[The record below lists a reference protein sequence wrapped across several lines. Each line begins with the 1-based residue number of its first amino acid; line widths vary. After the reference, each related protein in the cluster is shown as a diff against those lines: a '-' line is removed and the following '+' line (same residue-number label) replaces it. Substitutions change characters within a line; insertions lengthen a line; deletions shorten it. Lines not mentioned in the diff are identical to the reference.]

1 MQFIAELAIRSFL
14 FSAILSAGA
23 SCPSSRRLPFAV
35 IRGGASSSS
44 AASQHVPTAID
55 VPSGGS
61 TRTVPPPSNSS
72 SSSSPVSSTLGLSIN
87 GDGESVSSSEGADGG
102 TSTFHVIKRDGS
114 NEPLDRAKLAARLE
128 ALCGNGAINTK
139 YVSLTDLVDSIM
151 RGTYPD
157 ITTAELDTLASE
169 TAASLSTQHPDYAR
183 LAARICISS
192 AHKTTPPTF
201 SEAIARLYED
211 GKGFIS
217 SDIGELVKRRGKE
230 IDTRIVNERDFDL
243 TYFGYKTLERAYLL
257 KTDKGEPVERP
268 QYLLMR
274 VALGIHC
281 GRPVEDDA
289 VGAAAS
295 AGDSRNVSARRTK
308 EEEDAA
314 LEAAFETYDMMSQG
328 YFSHASPTL
337 FHAGTTHPQLS
348 SCFLV
353 QMEDDSINGI
363 YDTLKKCAV
372 ISKAAGG
379 IGLSVHNIRARGTH
393 IKGTRGVSNGLVPML
408 RVYDV
413 TSRYV
418 DQGGGKRPGAFAI
431 YLEPWHADIF
441 DVLNMKKNHG
451 KEEQRARDLFYG
463 LWVPDLF
470 MERVQNDGMWS
481 LMCSHQCQGL
491 QQCHGEEFKRLY
503 EKYESEGKF
512 VRQVRARELWSAII
526 DAQIETGTPYMLY
539 KDAANQKSNQQNLGT
554 IQCSNLC
561 TEIIQYTDEN
571 EVAVCNLASICLSK
585 YVVSNRGAYGSI
597 DRKSSG
603 DDGSTKAYF
612 DHESL
617 HRATKIVTRNLNKVI
632 DVNKYPCPGARLSNR
647 RHRPVGIGVSGLADA
662 FLRMGLPF
670 TSDEAKNLNE
680 AIFETIYHAS
690 LEASAELAEE
700 FGAYETFE
708 GSPASKGKLQ
718 HDLWDMEDGETLS
731 NRICQDRL
739 SADLAALHRYSGDVV
754 SKQGYDWQ
762 ALRDRIQ
769 KVGLRNSL
777 LVAPMPTA
785 STSQILGVNE
795 CFEPFSSNLYVRRV
809 KAGEFILMN
818 PHLLQDLTDQGLWTP
833 AVRNQLMRDG
843 GSVANIECIPDRLKE
858 LYKTVWEIKMKDIID
873 MAADRGK
880 FIDQSQSLNLF
891 IADPTVDKLTAAHFY
906 AWKKGLKTGMY
917 YLRTKPAVNAIQ
929 YTVEKNRNSEKQ
941 EMEDSLASA
950 QSVLPSQGDED
961 ICLSCSA

>member
-1 MQFIAELAIRSFL
+1 LAVSVVVAASGIR
-14 FSAILSAGA
+14 
-23 SCPSSRRLPFAV
+23 PPQLPFV
-35 IRGGASSSS
+35 LRGGAASASPSSS
-44 AASQHVPTAID
+44 AAATH

-61 TRTVPPPSNSS
+61 TRTAPSS
-72 SSSSPVSSTLGLSIN
+72 SSHAHSASASPNGISLQGISGSRAETTLSL
-87 GDGESVSSSEGADGG
+87 GDEAEVQ
-102 TSTFHVIKRDGS
+102 VIKRDGS
-114 NEPLDRAKLAARLE
+114 NEVLDRKKISARLE
-128 ALCGNGAINTK
+128 ALCSNGAINTR
-139 YVSLTDLVDSIM
+139 YVSLDTLVDSIM
-151 RGTYPD
+151 RGTYPN
-157 ITTAELDTLASE
+157 ITTAEIDTLASE

-192 AHKTTPPTF
+192 AQKITPSTF
-201 SEAIARLYED
+201 SEAVAQLYED
-211 GKGFIS
+211 GKGFI
-217 SDIGELVKRRGKE
+217 DARIGQLVKRRGRE
-230 IDTRIVNERDFDL
+230 IDERIVHDRDFDL

-257 KTDKGEPVERP
+257 KTDKGELVERP

-281 GRPVEDDA
+281 GRRIDDDTDGSLGTDA
-289 VGAAAS
+289 LPAQ
-295 AGDSRNVSARRTK
+295 TQ
-308 EEEDAA
+308 EQEDAD

-328 YFSHASPTL
+328 YFAHASPTL
-337 FHAGTTHPQLS
+337 FHSGTTHPQLS

-353 QMEDDSINGI
+353 QMEEDSINGI
-363 YDTLKKCAV
+363 YKTLKTCAI

-463 LWVPDLF
+463 LWIPDLF
-470 MERVQNDGMWS
+470 MERVQSNGMWS
-481 LMCSHQCQGL
+481 LMCPHQCQGL
-491 QQCHGEEFKRLY
+491 QKCHGEEFKHLY
-503 EKYESEGKF
+503 EKYEAEGRF
-512 VRQVRARELWSAII
+512 VRQVRARELWGAII

-539 KDAANQKSNQQNLGT
+539 KDAANKKSNQQNLGT
-554 IQCSNLC
+554 IQSSNLC

-571 EVAVCNLASICLSK
+571 EVAVCNLASICLPK
-585 YVVSNRGAYGSI
+585 YVVSDRGTYGSV
-597 DRKSSG
+597 DPGQKS
-603 DDGSTKAYF
+603 AYF
-612 DHESL
+612 DHEAL

-632 DVNKYPCPGARLSNR
+632 DVNMYPCPGARLSNR
-647 RHRPVGIGVSGLADA
+647 RHRPVGIGVSGLADT
-662 FLRMGLPF
+662 FLRLGLPF
-670 TSDEAKNLNE
+670 TSAEAKNLNE

-700 FGAYETFE
+700 IGPYDTFH
-708 GSPASKGKLQ
+708 GSPASKGQLQ
-718 HDLWDMEDGETLS
+718 FDLWGMKDEDALS
-731 NRICQDRL
+731 HRVCQDRVD
-739 SADLAALHRYSGDVV
+739 AELAALHRYSKDV
-754 SKQGYDWQ
+754 SGKGYNWQ
-762 ALRDRIQ
+762 ALRDRIR
-769 KVGLRNSL
+769 KGGLRNSL

-795 CFEPFSSNLYVRRV
+795 CFEPFSSNLYLRRV
-809 KAGEFILMN
+809 KAGEFIIAN
-818 PHLLQDLTDQGLWTP
+818 PHLLQDLSDQGLWTP
-833 AVRNQLMRDG
+833 SVRNQLMRDG
-843 GSVANIECIPDRLKE
+843 GSVANIDCIPDRLKE

-891 IADPTVDKLTAAHFY
+891 IADPNVDKLTAAHFY

-929 YTVEKNRNSEKQ
+929 YTVEHNRDDHEEEEESTDLQK
-941 EMEDSLASA
+941 L
-950 QSVLPSQGDED
+950 LPTQGDED
-961 ICLSCSA
+961 VCLSCSA

>member
-1 MQFIAELAIRSFL
+1 MRFIAQSAVKVFL
-14 FSAILSAGA
+14 FSAILAAGDGA
-23 SCPSSRRLPFAV
+23 SSKPSFSRGLPFAV
-35 IRGGASSSS
+35 VRGGASTPLK
-44 AASQHVPTAID
+44 VTD

-61 TRTVPPPSNSS
+61 TRTVSPPSDSSAPSTSS
-72 SSSSPVSSTLGLSIN
+72 SAGLSI
-87 GDGESVSSSEGADGG
+87 DEAGEPISGSSEGADS
-102 TSTFHVIKRDGS
+102 TSNFQVLKRDGS
-114 NEPLDRAKLAARLE
+114 NEPLDRQKLSARLE
-128 ALCGNGAINTK
+128 ALCSNGAINTQ
-139 YVSLTDLVDSIM
+139 YVSLPDLVDSIM
-151 RGTYPD
+151 RGTYPN

-192 AHKTTPPTF
+192 AHKTTPQTF
-201 SEAIARLYED
+201 SEAIAKLYED

-217 SDIGELVKRRGKE
+217 SDVGELVKRRGKE
-230 IDTRIVNERDFDL
+230 IDARIVKERDFDF

-257 KTDKGEPVERP
+257 KTDEGEPVERP

-295 AGDSRNVSARRTK
+295 AGENIASSQRTK

-337 FHAGTTHPQLS
+337 FHSGTTHPQLS

-353 QMEDDSINGI
+353 QMEEDSINGI

-481 LMCSHQCQGL
+481 LMCPHQCQGL

-539 KDAANQKSNQQNLGT
+539 KDAANEKSNQQNLGT

-585 YVVSNRGAYGSI
+585 YVVSNRGAYGSV
-597 DRKSSG
+597 DRG
-603 DDGSTKAYF
+603 DSTGDESTKAYF
-612 DHESL
+612 DHEAL

-670 TSDEAKNLNE
+670 TSQEAKNLNE

-700 FGAYETFE
+700 FGAYDTFD

-718 HDLWDMEDGETLS
+718 HDLWGVQDEETLS
-731 NRICQDRL
+731 NQICQDRL
-739 SADLAALHRYSGDVV
+739 DADLAALHRYSGDVV
-754 SKQGYDWQ
+754 SEQGYDWQ

-818 PHLLQDLTDQGLWTP
+818 PHLLQDLTDEGLWTP

-843 GSVANIECIPDRLKE
+843 GSVANIDCIPDRLKE

-929 YTVEKNRNSEKQ
+929 YTVEKNQ
-941 EMEDSLASA
+941 EAKKDAEESLVGA
-950 QSVLPSQGDED
+950 QNMLPSQGDED

>member
-1 MQFIAELAIRSFL
+1 MRFIAQSAVKVFL
-14 FSAILSAGA
+14 LSAILAAGDGA
-23 SCPSSRRLPFAV
+23 SSKPSFSRGLPFAV
-35 IRGGASSSS
+35 VRGGASTPLK
-44 AASQHVPTAID
+44 VTD

-61 TRTVPPPSNSS
+61 TRTVSPPSDSSAPSTSS
-72 SSSSPVSSTLGLSIN
+72 SAGLSIDEACEPIS
-87 GDGESVSSSEGADGG
+87 GSSEGADS
-102 TSTFHVIKRDGS
+102 TSNFQVIKRDGS
-114 NEPLDRAKLAARLE
+114 NEPLDRQKLSARLE
-128 ALCGNGAINTK
+128 ALCSNGAINTQ
-139 YVSLTDLVDSIM
+139 YVSLPDLVDSIM
-151 RGTYPD
+151 RGTYPN

-192 AHKTTPPTF
+192 AHKTTPQTF
-201 SEAIARLYED
+201 SEAIAKLYED

-217 SDIGELVKRRGKE
+217 SDVGELVKRRGKE
-230 IDTRIVNERDFDL
+230 IDARIVKERDFDF

-257 KTDKGEPVERP
+257 KTDEGEPVERP

-295 AGDSRNVSARRTK
+295 AGDNIASAQRTK

-314 LEAAFETYDMMSQG
+314 LVAAFETYDMMSQG

-337 FHAGTTHPQLS
+337 FHSGTTHPQLS

-353 QMEDDSINGI
+353 QMEEDSINGI

-481 LMCSHQCQGL
+481 LMCPHQCQGL

-539 KDAANQKSNQQNLGT
+539 KDAANEKSNQQNLGT

-597 DRKSSG
+597 DREDSTG
-603 DDGSTKAYF
+603 DESTKAYF
-612 DHESL
+612 DHEAL

-670 TSDEAKNLNE
+670 TSQEAKNLNE

-700 FGAYETFE
+700 FGAYDTFD

-718 HDLWDMEDGETLS
+718 HDLWGVQDEETLS
-731 NRICQDRL
+731 NQICQDRL
-739 SADLAALHRYSGDVV
+739 DADLAALHRYSGDVV
-754 SKQGYDWQ
+754 SEQGYDWQ

-818 PHLLQDLTDQGLWTP
+818 PHLLQDLTDEGLWTP

-843 GSVANIECIPDRLKE
+843 GSVANIDCIPDRLKE

-929 YTVEKNRNSEKQ
+929 YTVEKNQ
-941 EMEDSLASA
+941 EAKKEAEESLAGA
-950 QSVLPSQGDED
+950 QNMLPSQGDED